1 MVYRRN
7 VILAFGAAL
16 FGTLVTAAVPLVER
30 QVIDNVVV
38 THRHSLTPYLVVL
51 LAAGVAIFAAAFVR
65 RYVGG
70 RLSLDV
76 QYDLRDEVFSTIE
89 RLDGARQDQVQTGQ
103 VVSRAISD
111 VGAIQGLLSYL
122 PMVAGNLVLFVAS
135 LVAMA
140 WLSPLLTLIA
150 LAMGPAL
157 FLLGLR
163 ARTTVFPATWAAQQQ
178 AGEVAGAVEEAV
190 AGVRVVKGFG
200 QEDRELGRL
209 AGHARTLF
217 ALRMRAV
224 QITSRFGAAMQAVP
238 ALGQVAVLALGGWLA
253 LTDRITLGTF
263 LAFSTYLGALIGPT
277 RTLAGLLTVGQQ
289 AKASTVRIFEIIDSR
304 PVITDA
310 PDATVL
316 GTARGLIELAG
327 VTFGYLPSRPVLRDV
342 DLRIAPG
349 ETVALVGTSG
359 SGKSTISQL
368 LPRFY
373 DPQGGTVRLDGHD
386 VRTLTLASL
395 RDQIGMVFEDS
406 FLFSDTVRANISYGR
421 PDATDDQI
429 VEAARASQA
438 DGFIR
443 NLPNG
448 YDTVVGEQG
457 LTLSGGQ
464 RQRVALARALLT
476 DPRVL
481 LLDDATSAIDAR
493 IEAEIHATLR
503 EVMRGRTTLL
513 IAHRRS
519 TLRLADRIAVLDA
532 GRIIDVGTEADLVAR
547 SPLFRRLLAG
557 PGDTLAE
564 NAADADA
571 EDADA
576 ADADAEVADAEDDR
590 SRQAGQPPRS
600 EATGDIGG
608 SSAGRAF
615 GAALSGPGISAAS
628 SGSGFGAVPSG
639 RGLGSVPGGRGFGG
653 GRSGRVLS
661 GGGAFGDVPATPE
674 LLARVAAL
682 PPARDDP
689 RVDQAA
695 AAAPDPDF
703 TLRRLLSWVR
713 VPLVVGLLLVAL
725 DAAAGLA
732 VPALVRHAVDAG
744 VSAQAR
750 DVLFATAGVA
760 LAVSLA
766 DWLVQIWQTRVTGRM
781 GERLLYVLRVK
792 TFAQLQRLGLD
803 YYERELA
810 GRIMTRMTTD
820 VDALSTFLQT
830 GLVTAIVSLL
840 SFFGVLIALLLL
852 DAQLA
857 LVVIAVLPVLI
868 AVTVVFRR
876 RSSAAYTE
884 SRERVS
890 AVNASLQEN
899 LTGLRVAQAFGREQ
913 ANQELFRGLADS
925 YRRSRMRAQRMIALY
940 FPFVE
945 FLSRIAGALVLGIGA
960 HLAVHG
966 SLSAGALLAF
976 LLYVNLFFSPVQQ
989 LSQVFD
995 GYQQAMVGLR
1005 RLSDLLRTPTST
1017 PAAEHPRPVGR
1028 LSGEVVL
1035 DDVHFAY
1042 TIAGGTAANAVDG
1055 VSLRI
1060 APGETV
1066 AFVGETGA
1074 GKSTV
1079 VKLIA
1084 RYYDVTGGAIRID
1097 GVDLREFDLSAYRRR
1112 LGVVP
1117 QEPFVFSG
1125 TIRDAI
1131 AYARPDAADGEVLA
1145 AARAVG
1151 ADTFIDALPDGY
1163 DHPVG
1168 ERGRGLSAGQ
1178 RQLLALARAEL
1189 ADPDIL
1195 LFDEATAAL
1204 DLATEA
1210 AVTAAAEAVTTRR
1223 TTIVIAHR
1231 LTTAARADRV
1241 VVMADGRVA
1250 EQGTHVDLVHAGG
1263 PYARLWAAFTADAE
1277 PPEVEGSPGLEGSP
1291 GPEGSPGAG
1300 GPSGAEGPAGG
1311 EPPGTGPQI
1320 GEAPKE
1326 SGMAD
1331 HSVMS

>member
-1 MVYRRN
+1 MRDSTATSRGPAAGERPARADAPQRDQPDRWLRRLGRQVMVYRRN

-16 FGTLVTAAVPLVER
+16 LGTLVTAAVPLVER

-51 LAAGVAIFAAAFVR
+51 LAAGVAIFATAFVR

-157 FLLGLR
+157 FLLGFR
-163 ARTTVFPATWAAQQQ
+163 ARRTVFPATWAAQQQ

-200 QEDRELGRL
+200 QEDRELDRL

-224 QITSRFGAAMQAVP
+224 RITSRFGAAMQAVP

-289 AKASTVRIFEIIDSR
+289 AKASTVRIFEIIDSH
-304 PVITDA
+304 PAITDA

-316 GTARGLIELAG
+316 DTARGLIELDG
-327 VTFGYLPSRPVLRDV
+327 VTFGYQPSRPVLRDIS
-342 DLRIAPG
+342 LRISPG

-373 DPQGGTVRLDGHD
+373 DPQAGTVRLDGHD

-395 RDQIGMVFEDS
+395 RAQIGVVFEDS
-406 FLFSDTVRANISYGR
+406 FLFSDTVRSNISYGR

-429 VEAARASQA
+429 VAAAQAAQA

-443 NLPNG
+443 DLPNG

-464 RQRVALARALLT
+464 RQRVALARALLS

-493 IEAEIHATLR
+493 IEAAIHATLR

-519 TLRLADRIAVLDA
+519 TLHLADRIAVLDA
-532 GRIIDVGTEADLVAR
+532 GRIVDVGTEDELAAR

-564 NAADADA
+564 DA
-571 EDADA
+571 E
-576 ADADAEVADAEDDR
+576 ED
-590 SRQAGQPPRS
+590 QEEQLVQPPGLVVT
-600 EATGDIGG
+600 EDTGRPP
-608 SSAGRAF
+608 SGRAF
-615 GAALSGPGISAAS
+615 GAAP
-628 SGSGFGAVPSG
+628 SGSGFGAAPSG
-639 RGLGSVPGGRGFGG
+639 RGFGSVPGGRGFGG

-674 LLARVAAL
+674 LLARVDAL

-725 DAAAGLA
+725 DAVAGLT

-750 DVLFATAGVA
+750 GVLFATAGVA
-760 LAVSLA
+760 LAVTLA

-899 LTGLRVAQAFGREQ
+899 LTGLRVAQAFGRERV
-913 ANQELFRGLADS
+913 NQERFRGLADS

-1017 PAAEHPRPVGR
+1017 PPAEHPRPVGR

-1042 TIAGGTAANAVDG
+1042 TIAGGAAGTGGAGGAAGAAGAAGTQRPAGNAVDG

-1060 APGETV
+1060 AP
-1066 AFVGETGA
+1066 
-1074 GKSTV
+1074 
-1079 VKLIA
+1079 
-1084 RYYDVTGGAIRID
+1084 
-1097 GVDLREFDLSAYRRR
+1097 RR
-1112 LGVVP
+1112 
-1117 QEPFVFSG
+1117 
-1125 TIRDAI
+1125 D
-1131 AYARPDAADGEVLA
+1131 
-1145 AARAVG
+1145 
-1151 ADTFIDALPDGY
+1151 
-1163 DHPVG
+1163 
-1168 ERGRGLSAGQ
+1168 
-1178 RQLLALARAEL
+1178 
-1189 ADPDIL
+1189 
-1195 LFDEATAAL
+1195 
-1204 DLATEA
+1204 
-1210 AVTAAAEAVTTRR
+1210 RR
-1223 TTIVIAHR
+1223 VR
-1231 LTTAARADRV
+1231 R
-1241 VVMADGRVA
+1241 
-1250 EQGTHVDLVHAGG
+1250 
-1263 PYARLWAAFTADAE
+1263 
-1277 PPEVEGSPGLEGSP
+1277 
-1291 GPEGSPGAG
+1291 
-1300 GPSGAEGPAGG
+1300 
-1311 EPPGTGPQI
+1311 
-1320 GEAPKE
+1320 
-1326 SGMAD
+1326 
-1331 HSVMS
+1331 

>member
-1 MVYRRN
+1 VGWVRRLGRAMLVYRRN
-7 VILAFGAAL
+7 LYLAFGAAFL
-16 FGTLVTAAVPLVER
+16 GTLVTAAVPLVER

-38 THRHSLTPYLVVL
+38 AHRQALTPYLVVL
-51 LAAGVAIFAAAFVR
+51 LASGVLIFGLAFVR
-65 RYVGG
+65 RYFGG
-70 RLSLDV
+70 VLSLDV
-76 QYDLRDEVFSTIE
+76 QYDLRDQVFATIE
-89 RLDGARQDQVQTGQ
+89 SLDGERQDKLSTGQ

-111 VGAIQGLLSYL
+111 VGAIQGLLSYM
-122 PMVAGNLVLFVAS
+122 PMVSSNLVLFVAS

-157 FLLGLR
+157 YLLGLR
-163 ARTTVFPATWAAQQQ
+163 SRGTVFPATWAASQQ

-200 QEDRELGRL
+200 QEDRELDRI
-209 AGHARTLF
+209 AEHARWLF

-224 QITSRFGAAMQAVP
+224 RITSRFAAAMQAVP

-277 RTLAGLLTVGQQ
+277 RTIAGLLTVGQQ
-289 AKASTVRIFEIIDSR
+289 ARASAVRIFEIIDSR
-304 PVITDA
+304 PTITDA
-310 PDATVL
+310 PGAVDLAPDDI
-316 GTARGLIELAG
+316 RGLVELDG
-327 VTFGYLPSRPVLRDV
+327 VTFSYRPSQPVLREV
-342 DLRIAPG
+342 SLRVEPG
-349 ETVALVGTSG
+349 ETLALVGTSG

-373 DPQGGTVRLDGHD
+373 DPQAGSVRLDGHD
-386 VRTLTLASL
+386 IRTLTLGSVRAQL
-395 RDQIGMVFEDS
+395 GVVFEDS
-406 FLFSDTVRANISYGR
+406 FLFSDSVRANIAYGR
-421 PDATDDQI
+421 PDATDDE
-429 VEAARASQA
+429 VRVAARAAQA
-438 DGFIR
+438 DGFISA
-443 NLPNG
+443 LPNG

-481 LLDDATSAIDAR
+481 ILDDATSAVDAR
-493 IEAEIHATLR
+493 IEAEIHNTLR

-519 TLRLADRIAVLDA
+519 TLHLADRIAVLDA
-532 GRIIDVGTEADLVAR
+532 GRVVDLGTEAELAAR

-564 NAADADA
+564 ELDDKTSPELGTGVQASVTGAAS
-571 EDADA
+571 
-576 ADADAEVADAEDDR
+576 VAR
-590 SRQAGQPPRS
+590 VNGQVAGGPAGP
-600 EATGDIGG
+600 GPMVGG
-608 SSAGRAF
+608 SVGRTFGGALSRTFEPSAGRGF
-615 GAALSGPGISAAS
+615 GGPG
-628 SGSGFGAVPSG
+628 G
-639 RGLGSVPGGRGFGG
+639 RGYGAPGGRGFGG
-653 GRSGRVLS
+653 GLGGRALG
-661 GGGAFGDVPATPE
+661 GGGAFADLPATPE
-674 LLARVAAL
+674 LIAKVEQL
-682 PPARDDP
+682 PPAEDDP

-695 AAAPDPDF
+695 AAAPDPGF
-703 TLRRLLSWVR
+703 TLGRLLRWVR
-713 VPLVVGLLLVAL
+713 IPLVVGLLLVAL
-725 DAAAGLA
+725 DTVAGLA
-732 VPALVRHAVDAG
+732 LPALVRHAVDEG
-744 VSAQAR
+744 VSARAR

-760 LAVSLA
+760 LAVTLA
-766 DWLVQIWQTRVTGRM
+766 DWVIQVWQARVTGRM

-830 GLVTAIVSLL
+830 GLTTAIVSLL
-840 SFFGVLIALLLL
+840 SFFGVLVALLIL
-852 DAQLA
+852 DVELA

-868 AVTVVFRR
+868 VATVVFRR

-884 SRERVS
+884 ARERVS

-899 LTGLRVAQAFGREQ
+899 LTGLRVAQAFGREDVNQ
-913 ANQELFRGLADS
+913 ARFRELADA
-925 YRRSRMRAQRMIALY
+925 YRRSRARAQRMIAMY

-945 FLSRIAGALVLGIGA
+945 FLSRIALALVLGVGA
-960 HLAVHG
+960 HLVTHG
-966 SLSAGALLAF
+966 SLTAGGLLAF
-976 LLYVNLFFSPVQQ
+976 MLYVNLFFSPVQQ

-1017 PAAEHPRPVGR
+1017 PPAEHPRAVEGR
-1028 LSGEVVL
+1028 LRGEVVL
-1035 DDVHFAY
+1035 DDVRFAY
-1042 TIAGGTAANAVDG
+1042 TIAARPGASGAETRQAPTNAVDG

-1074 GKSTV
+1074 GKSSV
-1079 VKLIA
+1079 LKLIA
-1084 RYYDVTGGAIRID
+1084 RYYDVTGGAVRID
-1097 GVDLREFDLSAYRRR
+1097 GVDVREFDLSAYRRR

-1125 TIRDAI
+1125 TVRDAI
-1131 AYARPDAADGEVLA
+1131 AYARPDATDDEVVA

-1151 ADTFIDALPDGY
+1151 ADTFIATLPDGY
-1163 DHPVG
+1163 AHPVG

-1195 LFDEATAAL
+1195 LYDEATAAL

-1210 AVTAAAEAVTTRR
+1210 AVTAAAEALTTRR
-1223 TTIVIAHR
+1223 TTVVIAHR

-1250 EQGTHVDLVHAGG
+1250 EQGTHDELVHAGG
-1263 PYARLWAAFTADAE
+1263 PYSRLWAAFTAESE
-1277 PPEVEGSPGLEGSP
+1277 PDRGPGDVL
-1291 GPEGSPGAG
+1291 AA
-1300 GPSGAEGPAGG
+1300 GAEAGR
-1311 EPPGTGPQI
+1311 
-1320 GEAPKE
+1320 
-1326 SGMAD
+1326 AD
-1331 HSVMS
+1331 ALASHSAMP